1 MRPLKKGDYQI
12 RMPQVKELLED
23 KLIGLKVFNE
33 ELLRVEKITKIYY
46 ETKKNNLGTRL
57 KPYYREVEVV
67 RGVEVVS
74 ETKSTYAGGE
84 FKFEPNTGTTWIE
97 DILPRR
103 LKLLDKIENQIR
115 YMK

>member
-46 ETKKNNLGTRL
+46 ETKKINLGSIL
-57 KPYYREVEVV
+57 NPNYKEVEVV
-67 RGVEVVS
+67 RGLEVAS
-74 ETKSTYAGGE
+74 ETKSTYSGGE

-97 DILPRR
+97 EIIPKR
-103 LKLLDKIENQIR
+103 LRLLEKIENQLK